1 MGDTSLEDRI
11 NELVKKINRLEDE
24 LRKEKET
31 NVLLLKELAIIRNIL
46 TMSSLTYNSSKKVV
60 LLSRSLKAGEL
71 AKDIVEILMTEGP
84 LNISQLTNKLKEVRG
99 KASRKTVSARLVE
112 LLSLGLVETVEGKK
126 SEKLYKLKDS
136 E

>member
-99 KASRKTVSARLVE
+99 KASRKTVSAKLVE